1 MSVRFLGVVWHLHMV
16 ILAACVGVSFVGST
30 YLVAALAWPE
40 TIASGQTASFA
51 VLFALLGLAAVWALG
66 LFSARQRAGFTGMTL
81 RTAAG
86 ALIAGVLGYL
96 LSRITT
102 IGEIDGQVICLITLA
117 GALLASL
124 VVAVV
129 GKLMNE
135 DVFRRR
141 VLVYGAGVRAQSL
154 MSLRRRTD
162 QRGFRL
168 LGFVPLAEES
178 IEVPR
183 ERLCDTSS
191 GNLIDIVR
199 TLEVDEIVV
208 AMDDRRRNFPIA
220 ELLQCRLKGVDITDV
235 VTFLERET
243 GKVHLE
249 VLNPSWL
256 IFGEGF
262 RRDTFRRVEE
272 RLFDVISRSLLLI
285 VTQPG
290 LLLTALAVWLESG
303 LRGPVFYRQVRVGIP
318 GRNFEVIKFRSMR
331 GRRREERRRS
341 GPRPTTIA

>member
-183 ERLCDTSS
+183 ERLCDTSWA
-191 GNLIDIVR
+191 
-199 TLEVDEIVV
+199 T
-208 AMDDRRRNFPIA
+208 
-220 ELLQCRLKGVDITDV
+220 
-235 VTFLERET
+235 
-243 GKVHLE
+243 
-249 VLNPSWL
+249 
-256 IFGEGF
+256 
-262 RRDTFRRVEE
+262 
-272 RLFDVISRSLLLI
+272 
-285 VTQPG
+285 
-290 LLLTALAVWLESG
+290 
-303 LRGPVFYRQVRVGIP
+303 
-318 GRNFEVIKFRSMR
+318 
-331 GRRREERRRS
+331 
-341 GPRPTTIA
+341 